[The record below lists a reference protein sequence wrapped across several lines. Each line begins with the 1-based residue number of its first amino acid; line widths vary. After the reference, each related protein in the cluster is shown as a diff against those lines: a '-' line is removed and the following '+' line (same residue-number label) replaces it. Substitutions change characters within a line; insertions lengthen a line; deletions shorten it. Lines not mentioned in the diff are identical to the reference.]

1 MQTDEM
7 TNQLSDLYEIH
18 LLLHC
23 SIESVRQSWVAMT
36 QGDSEPDEAD
46 YDALYGI
53 YRRLAELD
61 ERLNNR
67 KEKLWEMSFRTKSDG
82 KKSDK

>member
-1 MQTDEM
+1 MNEIIE
-7 TNQLSDLYEIH
+7 QLCDLDEIH

-23 SIESVRQSWVAMT
+23 SIESVRQSWTAMT
-36 QGDSEPDEAD
+36 QGENEPCEDD

>member
-1 MQTDEM
+1 MDKIIE
-7 TNQLSDLYEIH
+7 QLRDLDEIH

-36 QGDSEPDEAD
+36 QGDSAPDEAD

-53 YRRLAELD
+53 YRRLTELD

-67 KEKLWEMSFRTKSDG
+67 KEKLWEMSFRTKNDG

>member
-7 TNQLSDLYEIH
+7 TNQLSDLNEIH

-36 QGDSEPDEAD
+36 QGDSAPDEAD

-53 YRRLAELD
+53 YTRLSELD
-61 ERLNNR
+61 ERLNNP
-67 KEKLWEMSFRTKSDG
+67 KEKLWEISFRIKKDGQKSDN
-82 KKSDK
+82 